1 MGSEL
6 SWRHSATGKTVYATI
21 RSAARTYWSTEGTP
35 ALEALTVANWDH
47 YDIALAEAPASSYF
61 YVGSWPA
68 GLTTV
73 GFYWVDVYEQAGGSP
88 AIGDTFMGTLVGYW
102 NGTALLPWAGEAGSD
117 LETLIS
123 LGNTASA
130 AAQAAAEVAI
140 ASRKVTI
147 TSTGSP
153 PDYPGSPTGITYTV
167 IGTHDGKP
175 VYINAA
181 SSFFVFWLTDGAKWY
196 VGPVHPDDPAL
207 DTELCWAQF
216 TPDASPIGGFTYL
229 GEAFDSITVAGT
241 YPPYCLEVDGVDVTK
256 WKGATAPA
264 MSGDAYAVVN
274 HATYGN
280 SALHTDVADV
290 HTDVGTA
297 LTNIADL
304 HTDVG
309 TAISQTTAATLVTAL
324 WDLADGIE
332 IDLTPRQAARAV
344 VARAGFGLISGAG
357 TGVETVKGAG
367 VTTTRLVLTDD
378 SSGNIT
384 AAAATLT

>member
-1 MGSEL
+1 LTIEENQMAYDQIYAADSESKL
-6 SWRHSATGKTVYATI
+6 IEVMVRDSTTGAGKTGLAYGSVAFAYVREGAAAAGNVTATCVNMTQGTWTTKGWIEVDATNQKGVYQFGVPNA
-21 RSAARTYWSTEGTP
+21 
-35 ALEALTVANWDH
+35 
-47 YDIALAEAPASSYF
+47 ALAVGAKAVTINFQASGMIDKS
-61 YVGSWPA
+61 VRILLDPP
-68 GLTTV
+68 
-73 GFYWVDVYEQAGGSP
+73 VDAVK
-88 AIGDTFMGTLVGYW
+88 IG
-102 NGTALLPWAGEAGSD
+102 GTAQSAGRDLGTVLPA
-117 LETLIS
+117 
-123 LGNTASA
+123 
-130 AAQAAAEVAI
+130 V
-140 ASRKVTI
+140 
-147 TSTGSP
+147 SP
-153 PDYPGSPTGITYTV
+153 
-167 IGTHDGKP
+167 
-175 VYINAA
+175 
-181 SSFFVFWLTDGAKWY
+181 
-196 VGPVHPDDPAL
+196 
-207 DTELCWAQF
+207 
-216 TPDASPIGGFTYL
+216 
-229 GEAFDSITVAGT
+229 TVAGG
-241 YPPYCLEVDGVDVTK
+241 LAISQEVNGGVWIQVSLLGINGTEIDTDAAGLMAAAFSKLFNV
-256 WKGATAPA
+256 AAPVLTAA
-264 MSGDAYAVVN
+264 SVNQSGDAYAVVN

>member
-1 MGSEL
+1 MAYDQIYAADSESKL
-6 SWRHSATGKTVYATI
+6 IEVMVRDSTTGAGKTGLAYGSVAFAYVREGAAAAGNVTATCVNMTQGTWTTKGWIEVDATNQKGVYQFGVPNA
-21 RSAARTYWSTEGTP
+21 
-35 ALEALTVANWDH
+35 
-47 YDIALAEAPASSYF
+47 ALAVGAKAVTINFQASGMIDKS
-61 YVGSWPA
+61 VRILLDPP
-68 GLTTV
+68 
-73 GFYWVDVYEQAGGSP
+73 VDAVK
-88 AIGDTFMGTLVGYW
+88 IG
-102 NGTALLPWAGEAGSD
+102 GTAQSAGRDLGTVLPA
-117 LETLIS
+117 
-123 LGNTASA
+123 
-130 AAQAAAEVAI
+130 V
-140 ASRKVTI
+140 
-147 TSTGSP
+147 SP
-153 PDYPGSPTGITYTV
+153 
-167 IGTHDGKP
+167 
-175 VYINAA
+175 
-181 SSFFVFWLTDGAKWY
+181 
-196 VGPVHPDDPAL
+196 
-207 DTELCWAQF
+207 
-216 TPDASPIGGFTYL
+216 
-229 GEAFDSITVAGT
+229 TVAGG
-241 YPPYCLEVDGVDVTK
+241 LAISQEVNGGVWIQVSLLGINGTEIDTDAAGLMAAAFSKLFNV
-256 WKGATAPA
+256 AAPVLTAA
-264 MSGDAYAVVN
+264 SVNQSGDAYAVVN

>member
-1 MGSEL
+1 MAYDQIYAADSESKL
-6 SWRHSATGKTVYATI
+6 IEVMVRDSTTGAGKTGLAYGSVAFAYVREGAAAAGNVTATCVNMTQGTWTTKGWIEVDATNQKGVYQFGVPNA
-21 RSAARTYWSTEGTP
+21 
-35 ALEALTVANWDH
+35 
-47 YDIALAEAPASSYF
+47 ALAVGAKAVTINFQASGMIDKS
-61 YVGSWPA
+61 VRILLDPP
-68 GLTTV
+68 
-73 GFYWVDVYEQAGGSP
+73 VDAVK
-88 AIGDTFMGTLVGYW
+88 IG
-102 NGTALLPWAGEAGSD
+102 GTAQSAGRDLGTVLPA
-117 LETLIS
+117 
-123 LGNTASA
+123 
-130 AAQAAAEVAI
+130 V
-140 ASRKVTI
+140 
-147 TSTGSP
+147 SP
-153 PDYPGSPTGITYTV
+153 
-167 IGTHDGKP
+167 
-175 VYINAA
+175 
-181 SSFFVFWLTDGAKWY
+181 
-196 VGPVHPDDPAL
+196 
-207 DTELCWAQF
+207 
-216 TPDASPIGGFTYL
+216 
-229 GEAFDSITVAGT
+229 TVAGG
-241 YPPYCLEVDGVDVTK
+241 LAISQEVNGGVWIQVSLLGINGTEIDTDAAGLMAAAFSKLFNV
-256 WKGATAPA
+256 AAPVLTAA
-264 MSGDAYAVVN
+264 SVNQSGDAYAVVN

-280 SALHTDVADV
+280 SALHTDVADVHTDVGTALTNIADLHTDVGTAIANIADLHTDVADV

>member
-1 MGSEL
+1 ML
-6 SWRHSATGKTVYATI
+6 QYATLADTVYFHFGANDTAGSGADGATPLAYV
-21 RSAARTYWSTEGTP
+21 RLAGAAADAAPVYPTSP
-35 ALEALTVANWDH
+35 ATLVPTLLTHANYPPGAHEIAIAATVANGFAAGSTYAVFCTLLVDSQN
-47 YDIALAEAPASSYF
+47 PTGF
-61 YVGSWPA
+61 VGSFK
-68 GLTTV
+68 L
-73 GFYWVDVYEQAGGSP
+73 
-88 AIGDTFMGTLVGYW
+88 
-102 NGTALLPWAGEAGSD
+102 
-117 LETLIS
+117 
-123 LGNTASA
+123 
-130 AAQAAAEVAI
+130 
-140 ASRKVTI
+140 
-147 TSTGSP
+147 
-153 PDYPGSPTGITYTV
+153 
-167 IGTHDGKP
+167 
-175 VYINAA
+175 
-181 SSFFVFWLTDGAKWY
+181 
-196 VGPVHPDDPAL
+196 GPVP
-207 DTELCWAQF
+207 
-216 TPDASPIGGFTYL
+216 S
-229 GEAFDSITVAGT
+229 
-241 YPPYCLEVDGVDVTK
+241 DVTK
-256 WKGATAPA
+256 WLGATAPA

>member
-1 MGSEL
+1 MAYDQIYAADSESKL
-6 SWRHSATGKTVYATI
+6 IEVMVRDSTTGAGKTGLAYGSVAFAYVREGAAAAGNVTATCVNMTQGTWTTKGWIEVDATNQKGVYQFGVPNA
-21 RSAARTYWSTEGTP
+21 
-35 ALEALTVANWDH
+35 
-47 YDIALAEAPASSYF
+47 ALAAGAKAVTINFQASGMIDKS
-61 YVGSWPA
+61 VRILLDPP
-68 GLTTV
+68 
-73 GFYWVDVYEQAGGSP
+73 VDAVK
-88 AIGDTFMGTLVGYW
+88 IG
-102 NGTALLPWAGEAGSD
+102 GTAQSAGRDLGTVLPA
-117 LETLIS
+117 
-123 LGNTASA
+123 
-130 AAQAAAEVAI
+130 V
-140 ASRKVTI
+140 
-147 TSTGSP
+147 SP
-153 PDYPGSPTGITYTV
+153 
-167 IGTHDGKP
+167 
-175 VYINAA
+175 
-181 SSFFVFWLTDGAKWY
+181 
-196 VGPVHPDDPAL
+196 
-207 DTELCWAQF
+207 
-216 TPDASPIGGFTYL
+216 
-229 GEAFDSITVAGT
+229 TVAGG
-241 YPPYCLEVDGVDVTK
+241 LAISQEVNGGVWIQVSLLGINGTEIDTDAAGLMAAAFSKLFNV
-256 WKGATAPA
+256 AAPVLTAA
-264 MSGDAYAVVN
+264 SVNQSGDAYAVVN

>member
-1 MGSEL
+1 ML
-6 SWRHSATGKTVYATI
+6 QYATLADTVYFHFGANDTAGSGADGATPVYDV
-21 RSAARTYWSTEGTP
+21 RLAGAAADAAPVLSGNATLLSHANYPAGAHEIAIAATTVNGFAAGNTYAVFCTLLVDSQNPTG
-35 ALEALTVANWDH
+35 
-47 YDIALAEAPASSYF
+47 F
-61 YVGSWPA
+61 VGSFKLGPVPA
-68 GLTTV
+68 DAV
-73 GFYWVDVYEQAGGSP
+73 K
-88 AIGDTFMGTLVGYW
+88 IG
-102 NGTALLPWAGEAGSD
+102 GTAQSAGRDLGTVLPA
-117 LETLIS
+117 
-123 LGNTASA
+123 
-130 AAQAAAEVAI
+130 V
-140 ASRKVTI
+140 
-147 TSTGSP
+147 SP
-153 PDYPGSPTGITYTV
+153 
-167 IGTHDGKP
+167 
-175 VYINAA
+175 
-181 SSFFVFWLTDGAKWY
+181 
-196 VGPVHPDDPAL
+196 
-207 DTELCWAQF
+207 
-216 TPDASPIGGFTYL
+216 
-229 GEAFDSITVAGT
+229 TVAGG
-241 YPPYCLEVDGVDVTK
+241 LAISQEVNGGVWIQVSLLGINGTEIDTDAAGLMAAAFSKLFNV
-256 WKGATAPA
+256 AAPVLTAA
-264 MSGDAYAVVN
+264 SVNQSGDAYAVVN